1 MTILVYFAV
10 NKFPARIKIPRKANL
25 CVRYSSLSRG
35 EIAERVEFAHNYRYF
50 DAYFLTVLFF
60 FLKDIR
66 RVAYTVSP
74 LHRALF
80 PFFHISFSSCTVQ
93 QCSATVFSL
102 DFQRNLLEQFR
113 LISWKLQNY
122 RASSTRNKRVLCN
135 FYVFILSTNL
145 EQDF

>member
-60 FLKDIR
+60 FLKDII
-66 RVAYTVSP
+66 ACTVSRFIEHFSLFSIP
-74 LHRALF
+74 LFLH
-80 PFFHISFSSCTVQ
+80 VQ
-93 QCSATVFSL
+93 CNNAAIVFSL

-122 RASSTRNKRVLCN
+122 RASSTRDKRVLCN

-145 EQDF
+145 ERDF